1 VTSIK
6 RSRERLRVVVVLLAL
21 LGVTAA
27 IQGRA
32 SATDEAGPETVLVVG
47 DSLAVGLE
55 PYLGRLVAPRTVVW
69 DAEAGRTTPQGL
81 VRLRAELRAVTP
93 RAVLISLGTND
104 GPSPERFADRIRRA
118 LRAIPSGT
126 CVVWADINRPA
137 RKGPYRRLN
146 AVLAREA
153 LRDPRLVIVGWNR
166 AVARHR
172 VLLPD
177 GIHPDTAGF
186 DYRSRLFAHAV
197 DRRC

>member
-1 VTSIK
+1 LI
-6 RSRERLRVVVVLLAL
+6 AL

-32 SATDEAGPETVLVVG
+32 GATAGAPPETVLVVG

-55 PYLGRLVAPRTVVW
+55 PYLGQLVAPRTVVW
-69 DAEAGRTTPQGL
+69 DARAGRTTPDGL
-81 VRLRAELRAVTP
+81 VRLGAELRDVTP

-104 GPSPERFADRIRRA
+104 GPNPERFGDRIRRA

-126 CVVWADINRPA
+126 CVVWADIHRPA

-146 AVLAREA
+146 SVLAREA
-153 LRDPRLVIVGWNR
+153 RRDPRLVIVGWSR

-177 GIHPDTAGF
+177 GIHPDMAGF
-186 DYRSRLFAHAV
+186 DYRSRLFARAV
-197 DRRC
+197 ERRC